1 MTSPYMQYLT
11 TIVADDFGRENE
23 EVTSEVLAFFF
34 FAAVRQKV
42 SNEMRDLK
50 RKYQSIVAAL
60 DNKTIYYQV
69 GQKRL

>member
-34 FAAVRQKV
+34 AAVRQKV
-42 SNEMRDLK
+42 
-50 RKYQSIVAAL
+50 
-60 DNKTIYYQV
+60 
-69 GQKRL
+69 

>member
-34 FAAVRQKV
+34 AAVRQKV

-60 DNKTIYYQV
+60 DNKTI
-69 GQKRL
+69 

>member
-42 SNEMRDLK
+42 
-50 RKYQSIVAAL
+50 
-60 DNKTIYYQV
+60 
-69 GQKRL
+69 